1 MKTFLGKQFRRA
13 FWYFCIVW
21 KLERC
26 KITFAA
32 WQVGEFFQNETF
44 KMCLLVMLIRSS
56 ELLVLGESLPV
67 QDMLMFLWQM
77 QPKFV
82 QEKMC
87 T

>member
-32 WQVGEFFQNETF
+32 WQVGEVFQNETF
-44 KMCLLVMLIRSS
+44 ENVPVSHADK
-56 ELLVLGESLPV
+56 EL
-67 QDMLMFLWQM
+67 
-77 QPKFV
+77 
-82 QEKMC
+82 
-87 T
+87 